1 MITLYRHDPDG
12 TTRYITYTDRQ
23 GNLFGYPTLTV
34 ESGRNLILTNE
45 SHMTY
50 ESGGELQAALRKMI
64 DARLRE
70 RYQVLYSYFRPGS
83 YGDLRGQLDSAQ
95 GGP

>member
-1 MITLYRHDPDG
+1 MITLYRHEPDG

-23 GNLFGYPTLTV
+23 GNLFGYPTLSV
-34 ESGRNLILTNE
+34 ASGRDLILTNE
-45 SHMTY
+45 SHMTF
-50 ESGGELQAALRKMI
+50 ETIGELQTSLRRMI

-83 YGDLRGQLDSAQ
+83 YGELRGQLDSAE
-95 GGP
+95 GGS